1 MKYWVCVTTQ
11 DNWEIIKSKNVWG
24 VTERAK
30 NILSRVAV
38 GDRLI
43 FYVIQTRK
51 DGEVIPSRLVGI
63 FEVASKPYY
72 DDKPVFK
79 TYKGNIFPH
88 RIKIKPVKIFSKP
101 IIFKDLVDKLSFIK
115 NKRFWTVYFRR
126 AMFEIPANDYNVIEK
141 MGK

>member
-1 MKYWVCVTTQ
+1 MRYWICVTTQ
-11 DNWEIIKSKNVWG
+11 DNWEIIKRKNVWG

-30 NILSRVAV
+30 NILSRVSV

-72 DDKPVFK
+72 DDKHVFK

-101 IIFKDLVDKLSFIK
+101 IIFKDLVEKLSFIK

-126 AMFEIPANDYNVIEK
+126 AMFEIPANDYGIIEK
-141 MGK
+141 MSK